1 MLDGDALAVDGA
13 PDEVSAA
20 YGTSSAAPRP
30 GDRDATSFAA
40 GRLRAVRA
48 KRTGAAG
55 LRIEVNGLAGLER
68 FHLAGRARDGFC
80 ANVDAEVGL
89 ENKPGLMARKA
100 MVSRT
105 PCRPRAAPWPF

>member
-1 MLDGDALAVDGA
+1 LRIRFL
-13 PDEVSAA
+13 PEI
-20 YGTSSAAPRP
+20 
-30 GDRDATSFAA
+30 A
-40 GRLRAVRA
+40 GRHACPARRGQARH
-48 KRTGAAG
+48 

-100 MVSRT
+100 HGF
-105 PCRPRAAPWPF
+105 A